1 MRGPMF
7 AAVLL
12 FVSAI
17 ALAQDPAPRP
27 SARGPWWEACGEDIM
42 KLGCAD
48 KKGKEEVKA
57 CLEAHASELSPKC
70 KDFADK
76 HKK

>member
-1 MRGPMF
+1 MHRPVF

-12 FVSAI
+12 LWTAL
-17 ALAQDPAPRP
+17 ALAQEGGGRP
-27 SARGPWWEACGEDIM
+27 SQRGPWWDACGEDIM

-57 CLEAHASELSPKC
+57 CLDAHAAELSPKC
-70 KDFADK
+70 KDFGAK
-76 HKK
+76 NKK